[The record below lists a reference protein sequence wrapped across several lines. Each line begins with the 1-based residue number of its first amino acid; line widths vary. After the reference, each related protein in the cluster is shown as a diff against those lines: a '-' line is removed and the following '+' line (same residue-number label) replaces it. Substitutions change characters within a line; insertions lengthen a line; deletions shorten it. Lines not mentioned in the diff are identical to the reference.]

1 LSERISLRR
10 DTVGIRMEKV
20 ASLARS
26 MDGPVIIWCDLNSE
40 ADELKKLMPEAVE
53 IRGNDKDTVKASRIL
68 EFADGKIPLP
78 SFSVPTVPAVTVE
91 EPDAEM
97 KRTVAPVAAAL
108 RSLPPGDRML
118 WAATWNKAA
127 IVVAGDS
134 VAREVAFTDTR
145 SLQAFT
151 RLALDIAWRRIG
163 GHEPGGNEPM
173 RKALE
178 AAYGAAVG
186 TDDVPVTRDI
196 RDRYAAFAKAVAWAG
211 MNGG

>member
-1 LSERISLRR
+1 VTSDDIIRAAAVVAAVALLAAPYR
-10 DTVGIRMEKV
+10 DAITGVLAQAAE
-20 ASLARS
+20 AARS
-26 MDGPVIIWCDLNSE
+26 HAAALTRVAAAGL
-40 ADELKKLMPEAVE
+40 
-53 IRGNDKDTVKASRIL
+53 IL
-68 EFADGKIPLP
+68 AAGWGKIPMP
-78 SFSVPTVPAVTVE
+78 SFAVPSVPAVTVE

-108 RSLPPGDRML
+108 RSLPLGDRML

-127 IVVAGDS
+127 IVVAGETA
-134 VAREVAFTDTR
+134 AREVAFTDTR

-163 GHEPGGNEPM
+163 GREPGGNEPL

-178 AAYGAAVG
+178 ASYAAAVG

-211 MNGG
+211 VNGG